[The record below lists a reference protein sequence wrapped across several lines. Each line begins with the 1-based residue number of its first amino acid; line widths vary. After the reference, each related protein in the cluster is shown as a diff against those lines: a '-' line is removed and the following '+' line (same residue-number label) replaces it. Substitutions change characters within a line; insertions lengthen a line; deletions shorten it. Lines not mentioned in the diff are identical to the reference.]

1 MRLQFQRERS
11 LRAASTPSARAGGGG
26 VEGRRRVSV
35 RSGSIVKDARDTG
48 MQNNVGKQCREG
60 GGGEKGRYGFEE
72 TGKSSSSFLGADG
85 HVTR

>member
-1 MRLQFQRERS
+1 
-11 LRAASTPSARAGGGG
+11 
-26 VEGRRRVSV
+26 V